1 MLLVEYI
8 LLANTPIDLTGDDN
22 FKLFK
27 DISVTTD
34 YAPIV
39 KVSSMSTQNILRW
52 TIDKQVNLRFSSSDT
67 CTDSLYETDK
77 SAGFV
82 AHGST
87 LGSSFYICANSTEDT
102 SVSFV
107 FQLAIE
113 LNAGQEATLSA
124 G

>member
-8 LLANTPIDLTGDDN
+8 LLANTPIELTGDNN

-27 DISVTTD
+27 DISVNTT

-39 KVSSMSTQNILRW
+39 EVGSMSEQNILRW
-52 TIDKQVNLRFSSSDT
+52 TIDKQINLRFSS
-67 CTDSLYETDK
+67 TDACEDLLYETDE

-82 AHGST
+82 ASEST

-102 SVSFV
+102 SVSFA
-107 FQLAIE
+107 F
-113 LNAGQEATLSA
+113 
-124 G
+124 